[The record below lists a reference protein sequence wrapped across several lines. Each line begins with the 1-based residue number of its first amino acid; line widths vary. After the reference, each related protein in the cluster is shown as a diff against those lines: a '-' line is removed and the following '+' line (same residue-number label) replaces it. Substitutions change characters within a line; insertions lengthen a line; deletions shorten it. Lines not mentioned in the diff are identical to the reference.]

1 VFLFVYVL
9 KIKMLKSTLKRFIN
23 DSDQMARIVNARH
36 FQRLSG
42 LLKDPSVAA
51 SILHGGQLDAKNLLV
66 NSEPNCPACLLRSCD

>member
-1 VFLFVYVL
+1 MACSFLFTDVL
-9 KIKMLKSTLKRFIN
+9 QIKLLKSTLKRFIA

-51 SILHGGQLDAKNLLV
+51 SVLYGGTLDAKNL
-66 NSEPNCPACLLRSCD
+66 